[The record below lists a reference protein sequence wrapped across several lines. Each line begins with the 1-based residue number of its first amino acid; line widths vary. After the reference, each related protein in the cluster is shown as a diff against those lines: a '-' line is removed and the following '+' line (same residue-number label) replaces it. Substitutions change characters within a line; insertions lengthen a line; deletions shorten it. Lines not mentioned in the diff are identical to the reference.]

1 MNLSQHFTSQ
11 EFACKCGCGLSD
23 VHPMLID
30 LLETIRDKAGEKPV
44 TIVSG
49 HRCEKHNKKVGGAP
63 KSQHRLGKASDIQ
76 IKGMTPAQIYA
87 LADQLDKDGLAHV
100 GGLGLYKTFVHIDIR
115 GGRARWNG

>member
-44 TIVSG
+44 TILSG
-49 HRCEKHNKKVGGAP
+49 HRCETHNKKVGGARN
-63 KSQHRLGKASDIQ
+63 SQHLLGKAADIH
-76 IKGMTPAQIYA
+76 IKGMTPIQVHS
-87 LADQLDKDGLAHV
+87 LVDHLHDEGLAHV
-100 GGLGLYKTFVHIDIR
+100 GGLGLYQSFVHVDIR
-115 GGRARWNG
+115 SGTARWNG